1 MKISS
6 QGTSQDPEYGYIS
19 QRIRERREEM
29 ETVEKEDMTV
39 AAYVNT
45 GRAARLEEKT
55 KSPCHSG

>member
-1 MKISS
+1 
-6 QGTSQDPEYGYIS
+6 
-19 QRIRERREEM
+19 M